1 MTLIVGLAVWQYTSP
16 QMIPPVGNRYS
27 TSTLYAN
34 RGNWILLE
42 TMSQGRV
49 FIAISISNLTFPRTW
64 MQTTYSLII
73 SDVNDTV
80 SASYLRGFGLK
91 VTAVSIQDNYDGST
105 SSWGRGNLTDAAQA
119 ESIFHFRTSTVH
131 ELRFTVSYQLYDLF
145 LIGYVADH
153 VATQSFNITQSVL

>member
-153 VATQSFNITQSVL
+153 VATQSFNITQSVV